1 MLPGTPARQSD
12 TYVRNGPRT
21 SAPRDGYAS
30 APELLTAPRSSTGVE
45 RWHKTLSR
53 EFLNGNV
60 FNDIADAQAQL
71 DRWLHEYDHALGPK
85 VSSFRSAEG
94 PKPLVPCGHK
104 R

>member
-1 MLPGTPARQSD
+1 MS
-12 TYVRNGPRT
+12 
-21 SAPRDGYAS
+21 DGYAS
-30 APELLTAPRSSTGVE
+30 APELLTAPRSPMTTGVE